1 MDDNKQRSATLEIAS
16 ILTEGVQDEADTNK
30 MYLRN
35 LARIIEIAEAA
46 QLDGEAIALIEA
58 TYKEIME
65 DELNHAQRFF
75 ALSNQISG
83 LVPSAD

>member
-30 MYLRN
+30 MYLCN
-35 LARIIEIAEAA
+35 LARIIELAETA
-46 QLDGEAIALIEA
+46 QLDDDTKALIEA